1 MRFYVREMFLLA
13 EPIVHQNWHHGP
25 REVLDTSTRANS
37 SANIASGSSNA
48 SFSTCATGGSVVENL
63 FSDVDDIE
71 TKMPVPEKA
80 WLLSTIFFTTQL
92 LIGAPSTDWKS
103 CNRLGIILAILH
115 TCLLAF
121 FSVHHFTYLHCSESS
136 KLVKALLVFGQCCS
150 FLGACGKLTCRL
162 GTELSSH
169 DWSNAA
175 QGKKIMRG
183 KKAKRVA
190 SELCYKRI
198 TCLHSKKWVITK
210 LCWLLCVRLKAI
222 CKSGFYIHMPKAF
235 CAIWLRQLVER
246 RKHSL
251 QVFKLI
257 YSV

>member
-1 MRFYVREMFLLA
+1 MAAADDSLWRLLGIGAELEQAHDANSEASEAIALGNILGDLRILARPLLRPFGLLRPFDRIRYYFGEAWQHRHDLAMRFYVREMFLLA

-169 DWSNAA
+169 D
-175 QGKKIMRG
+175 
-183 KKAKRVA
+183 
-190 SELCYKRI
+190 
-198 TCLHSKKWVITK
+198 
-210 LCWLLCVRLKAI
+210 
-222 CKSGFYIHMPKAF
+222 
-235 CAIWLRQLVER
+235 
-246 RKHSL
+246 
-251 QVFKLI
+251 
-257 YSV
+257 